1 MALQQFINLLILPLI
16 LNLVL
21 LASLIT
27 YAIRQRSLE
36 IVNAFIAVCTCL
48 LIWNISFI
56 IEILSPA
63 LNTKVLFSNIAI
75 TFISLLIPSLFAM
88 CAIQAGVSPRLQ
100 RLLWLTL
107 LPPLA
112 TIAVLWSDPLHGLFR
127 QTVIFASYRDYF
139 YLSPEFGPWYYQ
151 VHLPYVYIFAGLSIL
166 VLIFALPRQQH
177 LYRKQTLA
185 MIISLLIPLMVSLA
199 TTFNIIHLPYYDL
212 TPSALTI
219 SFLVIGLALFRY
231 RLLTVVPLARD
242 LVFEHMTDGVLVL
255 DQHQTLVDLNPAAR
269 QIIQRGIGDS
279 FDDFLAPVQLA
290 KLSNGASETQISLGA
305 GPDQRRYAARISA
318 VHDQNRSLLGW
329 AVLLHDI
336 TETLNLLERL
346 QHLAIIDEMT
356 GAYNRRHFMN
366 LLNDEWLRA
375 RRYSHMMSLIMLD
388 MDYFKQVNDTY
399 GHFAGDAVLK
409 EIIQLIR
416 QNLRD
421 LDRIGRFGGE
431 EFIILLP
438 ETDLRGA
445 QITAERLRQK
455 IAAHLIRYQE
465 KEIFVTASFGVAELP
480 PDRDATSVQRFLR
493 AADEALYVAKNT
505 GRNRVATS
513 GGKKADVQ

>member
-1 MALQQFINLLILPLI
+1 
-16 LNLVL
+16 
-21 LASLIT
+21 
-27 YAIRQRSLE
+27 
-36 IVNAFIAVCTCL
+36 
-48 LIWNISFI
+48 
-56 IEILSPA
+56 
-63 LNTKVLFSNIAI
+63 
-75 TFISLLIPSLFAM
+75 
-88 CAIQAGVSPRLQ
+88 
-100 RLLWLTL
+100 
-107 LPPLA
+107 
-112 TIAVLWSDPLHGLFR
+112 
-127 QTVIFASYRDYF
+127 
-139 YLSPEFGPWYYQ
+139 
-151 VHLPYVYIFAGLSIL
+151 
-166 VLIFALPRQQH
+166 
-177 LYRKQTLA
+177 